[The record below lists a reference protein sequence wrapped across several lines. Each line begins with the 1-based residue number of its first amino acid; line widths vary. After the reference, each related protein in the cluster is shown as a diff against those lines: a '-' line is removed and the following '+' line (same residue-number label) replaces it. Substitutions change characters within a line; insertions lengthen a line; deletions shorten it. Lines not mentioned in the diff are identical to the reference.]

1 MQGSRGSFLTTR
13 ASTRS
18 AHFPF
23 PRSTDPNPDQSLDE
37 IKLLQYIKH
46 HDPEDKYNVLHI
58 YDYFYH
64 KERTPNLYLP

>member
-1 MQGSRGSFLTTR
+1 MIKNNKDFL
-13 ASTRS
+13 
-18 AHFPF
+18 
-23 PRSTDPNPDQSLDE
+23 DQSLDE

-64 KERTPNLYLP
+64 KERTPT

>member
-1 MQGSRGSFLTTR
+1 MTT
-13 ASTRS
+13 
-18 AHFPF
+18 
-23 PRSTDPNPDQSLDE
+23 NPDQSLDE

-64 KERTPNLYLP
+64 KARTPTYSDCAYYGYSLWLYLP